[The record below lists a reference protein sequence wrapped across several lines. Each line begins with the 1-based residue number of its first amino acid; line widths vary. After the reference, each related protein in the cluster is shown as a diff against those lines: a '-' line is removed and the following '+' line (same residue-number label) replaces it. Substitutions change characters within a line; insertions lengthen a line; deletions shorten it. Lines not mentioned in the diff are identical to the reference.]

1 MSIAAQTVAPS
12 AMIGVDDLP
21 ERQYRVNNFTI
32 QPGEKFSIIAIPGAG
47 PDASVMEFPLQL
59 ADDLWAVTKLP
70 VSLTKH

>member
-1 MSIAAQTVAPS
+1 M
-12 AMIGVDDLP
+12 
-21 ERQYRVNNFTI
+21 NNFTI